1 MPAFTYFSRTRAAI
15 MAGWVV
21 CMTCAQ
27 AAPVVAEAPR
37 VVALPPAA
45 DGPAALPPT
54 GTLERPV
61 EIRARLISGAAF
73 VAKVTSWSMDGISGS
88 FGTHAWSDLVA
99 ADMRRVFMQFMDR
112 KSPEQWIRLG
122 ELLAGARDG
131 VQFVD
136 DAFAQA
142 KRLGATPAAIESAR
156 TRGQAAFIARKERER
171 MDGERRLQD
180 DALPDDATAKPWPV
194 LTDAEQSN
202 AIDSMRQQAIAAMTV
217 AGVKYES
224 VETDNFLIY
233 GDISRLELQRWAREL
248 DGLYTRV
255 CDILAVPKGVKL
267 FWGKAVVLAFDKQDT
282 FRLAEAAIFNH
293 KAPAMLRGVCHM
305 KGPQVFISIYRGNNE
320 LEFASTLV
328 HETTHGIIY
337 RYATPI
343 QMPDWANE
351 GFAEWVARACVPRSN
366 VDASRRPQGLAFFRQ
381 GGDATKIMALSGK
394 DGTWPGDNAIGY
406 SVGYIMVDLMIAD
419 RQQKFGSWVKAIKG
433 GKPWQKALAE
443 DFGVA
448 APALAQAAA
457 QWYRTND
464 GAPRR

>member
-1 MPAFTYFSRTRAAI
+1 MTALAHLPRTLTAI
-15 MAGWVV
+15 MAVGMLCVV
-21 CMTCAQ
+21 VSQ
-27 AAPVVAEAPR
+27 AANGAQTPAPPSA
-37 VVALPPAA
+37 VPAGA
-45 DGPAALPPT
+45 
-54 GTLERPV
+54 LERPI
-61 EIRARLISGAAF
+61 EIRARLVSGAAF
-73 VAKVTSWSMDGISGS
+73 VGKVSAWSKDGITGS
-88 FGTHAWSDLVA
+88 FGNHAWTDLVT
-99 ADMRRVFMQFMDR
+99 ADMRRVYMQLMDR
-112 KSPEQWIRLG
+112 KNAEQWTSLG
-122 ELLAGARDG
+122 ELLASARDG
-131 VQFVD
+131 AQFAD

-142 KRLGATPAAIESAR
+142 KRLGATPAAIEDAR
-156 TRGQAAFIARKERER
+156 TRGKAAGIARKERER

-180 DALPDDATAKPWPV
+180 DVLPDDAIAKPWPV
-194 LTDAEQSN
+194 LTDAEQNS
-202 AIDSMRQQAIAAMTV
+202 AIDTMRQQAIAAMTV

-224 VETDNFLIY
+224 VETDNFLVF
-233 GDISRLELQRWAREL
+233 GDISRSELLRWSREL
-248 DGLYTRV
+248 DGVYARV
-255 CDILAVPKGVKL
+255 SGILVVPKGVKL

-305 KGPQVFISIYRGNNE
+305 KGPQLFISIYRGNNE

-328 HETTHGIIY
+328 HETTHGIVY

-351 GFAEWVARACVPRSN
+351 GFAECVARECVKNSN

-448 APALAQAAA
+448 APALAASAA

-464 GAPRR
+464 GAPRRR

>member
-1 MPAFTYFSRTRAAI
+1 MLCTMGGQLVF
-15 MAGWVV
+15 G
-21 CMTCAQ
+21 
-27 AAPVVAEAPR
+27 APPVAPP
-37 VVALPPAA
+37 VAPPAA
-45 DGPAALPPT
+45 APASAPPPASDAPTAPPSSGALD
-54 GTLERPV
+54 RPV

-73 VAKVTSWSMDGISGS
+73 VGKVSAWSMDGISGS
-88 FGTHAWSDLVA
+88 FGNHAWTDLVA
-99 ADMRRVFMQFMDR
+99 ADMRRVYIQLMDR
-112 KSPEQWIRLG
+112 KNAEQWTHLG
-122 ELLAGARDG
+122 ELLTSARDG
-131 VQFVD
+131 TQFAD

-142 KRLGATPAAIESAR
+142 KRLGATPAIIDSAR
-156 TRGQAAFIARKERER
+156 VRGQAAAIARKERER
-171 MDGERRLQD
+171 MDGERRLQET
-180 DALPDDATAKPWPV
+180 ALPDDATAKPWPV
-194 LTDAEQSN
+194 LTDAEQSS
-202 AIDSMRQQAIAAMTV
+202 AIDAMRQQAIAAMTV

-224 VETDNFLIY
+224 VETDNFLVY
-233 GDISRLELQRWAREL
+233 GDISRLELQRWSREL

-255 CDILAVPKGVKL
+255 CDILVVPKGVKL

-305 KGPQVFISIYRGNNE
+305 KGPQVFISIYRGNDE

-351 GFAEWVARACVPRSN
+351 GFAEWVACACVPRSK
-366 VDASRRPQGLAFFRQ
+366 VDASRRPQGLSFFRQ

-406 SVGYIMVDLMIAD
+406 SVGYILVDFMIAT
-419 RQQKFGSWVKAIKG
+419 RHQKFGSWVKAIKG

-443 DFGVA
+443 DFGMA